1 MLPLQ
6 SIHQQP
12 QWWQLFLMVSLKGQT
27 MCLGQ
32 VPKLQQ
38 SYNKYYNTT
47 QEVAQNDSINRY
59 KSWLEVLC
67 W

>member
-1 MLPLQ
+1 
-6 SIHQQP
+6 
-12 QWWQLFLMVSLKGQT
+12 LFLMVSLKGQT